1 MNGNTTGTVGVC
13 CVDGAK
19 RGEIRKCNVWTPIVF
34 FKVARNCRT
43 QEEKA
48 DYLELASRLS
58 TLANSA
64 LLMPNTK
71 SPAPQKSERT
81 GLE

>member
-1 MNGNTTGTVGVC
+1 MQRMDPNRLLQR
-13 CVDGAK
+13 AAEY
-19 RGEIRKCNVWTPIVF
+19 REL
-34 FKVARNCRT
+34 ARNRRT

-48 DYLELASRLS
+48 DYLELASRLY

-71 SPAPQKSERT
+71 SVRSRAPKSERT

>member
-1 MNGNTTGTVGVC
+1 MQRMDPNRLLQR
-13 CVDGAK
+13 AAEY
-19 RGEIRKCNVWTPIVF
+19 REL
-34 FKVARNCRT
+34 ARNCRT

-48 DYLELASRLS
+48 DYLELASRLY

-71 SPAPQKSERT
+71 SSAVPRPKKRAHRFGVTATREAKRSSALP
-81 GLE
+81 